1 MIDIRGRLYSLLNTL
16 SIECHHTRI
25 DPFKSDKF
33 PALSVQYDRISRKQ
47 KGHDNSFQVTASVLI
62 VLAVATIDLDF
73 DDQLDT
79 LVNNVLTK
87 LLTDQSWCVEDIERI
102 SDITTKYGYVKG
114 GEVDLSTA
122 VISMDVLYFEQYDPI
137 TTDWKTTHIDID
149 YISPFDPN
157 TGPSGPDG
165 ILEGTLDFDNDAD
178 IEKPLLEDYDTL
190 PENKR

>member
-33 PALSVQYDRISRKQ
+33 PALNVQYDKINRRQ

-73 DDQLDT
+73 DEQLDT
-79 LVNNVLTK
+79 LVDNVLTK
-87 LLTDQSWCVEDIERI
+87 LLTDQSWCIEDIERI
-102 SDITTKYGYVKG
+102 SDIETKYGYVKG

-122 VISMDVLYFEQYDPI
+122 VISLDVLYFEQYDPI
-137 TTDWKTTHIDID
+137 TTDWTDTHIDID
-149 YISPFDPN
+149 FISPFDPN
-157 TGPSGPDG
+157 TGATGPDG
-165 ILEGTLDFDNDAD
+165 IIEGTLDFENDTV
-178 IEKPLLEDYDTL
+178 IPEPLLEDYDTL
-190 PENKR
+190 KENRR